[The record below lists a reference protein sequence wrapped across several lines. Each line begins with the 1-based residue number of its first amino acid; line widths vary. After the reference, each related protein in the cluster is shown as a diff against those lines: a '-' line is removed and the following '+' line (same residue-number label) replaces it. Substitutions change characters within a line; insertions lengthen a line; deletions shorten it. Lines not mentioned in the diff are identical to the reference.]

1 MPITTRLTERLGV
14 RHPIMLAPMDIV
26 SDGRLAAAVSQAGG
40 FGIIGGGYGD
50 AAWLA
55 REMDAAGDA
64 RVGVGFITWS
74 MARQPRLLD
83 LVLER
88 RPPAVML
95 SFGEVQPHA
104 DRIKAAGALLI
115 CQVQTL
121 EQARQAVAQGA
132 DVLVAQ
138 GAEAG
143 GHGISRG
150 TFPLV
155 PAVVD
160 IAGDIPVA
168 AAGGIADGRGVAAA
182 LMLGADGVLM
192 GSRFY
197 ASQEAAALATAKQRI
212 VAATGDATIR
222 GVLFDIARRNVW
234 PAPYAG
240 RVLANSFSER
250 WRGREVE
257 LLQKQAEEAARYD
270 AARAAGDFDTAA
282 VIAGEAVDLIGD
294 IPPAGEIVE
303 RVASEAE
310 ALLLGASNRY
320 RVAAALSDR
329 TRSSP
334 RGTTGSSPAPPR
346 SAR

>member
-14 RHPIMLAPMDIV
+14 RHPIMLAPMDV
-26 SDGRLAAAVSQAGG
+26 VADGRLAAAVSRAGG

-50 AAWLA
+50 EAWLT

-74 MARQPRLLD
+74 VARQPRLLD

-95 SFGEVQPHA
+95 SFGEVGPHA
-104 DRIKAAGALLI
+104 GRIKANGALLL

-121 EQARQAVAQGA
+121 DQARRAIADGA
-132 DVLVAQ
+132 DVLIAQ

-150 TFPLV
+150 TLPLV

-160 IAGDIPVA
+160 VAGDIPVA
-168 AAGGIADGRGVAAA
+168 AAGGIADGRGLAAA

-192 GSRFY
+192 GTRFY
-197 ASQEAAALATAKQRI
+197 ASREAAALAGAKDRI
-212 VAATGDATIR
+212 VAARGDATIR
-222 GVLFDIARRNVW
+222 SVLFDIARRNIW
-234 PAPYAG
+234 PAPYTG
-240 RVLANSFSER
+240 RVLANGFSER

-270 AARAAGDFDTAA
+270 AARTAGDFDTAA
-282 VIAGEAVDLIGD
+282 LIAGEAVDLIGD
-294 IPPAGEIVE
+294 IPPAEEIVE
-303 RVASEAE
+303 RIAKDAE
-310 ALLLGASNRY
+310 ALLVGATNRY
-320 RVAAALSDR
+320 RIVQSLR
-329 TRSSP
+329 
-334 RGTTGSSPAPPR
+334 
-346 SAR
+346 

>member
-14 RHPIMLAPMDIV
+14 RHPIMLAPMDV
-26 SDGRLAAAVSQAGG
+26 VADGRLAAAVSLAGG

-50 AAWLA
+50 EAWLV

-74 MARQPRLLD
+74 MARRPRLLD
-83 LVLER
+83 IVLER
-88 RPPAVML
+88 RFPAIML
-95 SFGEVQPHA
+95 SFGDIQPHA
-104 DRIKAAGALLI
+104 DRIKAAGALLL

-121 EQARQAVAQGA
+121 DQAKQAMVHGA
-132 DVLVAQ
+132 DVLIAQ

-160 IAGDIPVA
+160 LAGDVPVA
-168 AAGGIADGRGVAAA
+168 AAGGIADGRGLAAA

-192 GSRFY
+192 GTRFY
-197 ASQEAAALATAKQRI
+197 ASQEAAALAGAKDRI
-212 VAATGDATIR
+212 VGATGDKTVR
-222 GVLFDIARRNVW
+222 SVLFDIVRRNVW
-234 PAPYAG
+234 PAPYSG
-240 RVLANSFSER
+240 RVVQNSFSER

-257 LLQKQAEEAARYD
+257 LLQQQAEEAVRYD

-282 VIAGEAVDLIGD
+282 LIVGEAVDLIGD
-294 IPPAGEIVE
+294 IPPAAEIVE
-303 RVASEAE
+303 RVAREAE

-320 RVAAALSDR
+320 RV
-329 TRSSP
+329 TRRPS
-334 RGTTGSSPAPPR
+334 G
-346 SAR
+346 

>member
-14 RHPIMLAPMDIV
+14 QHPIMLAPMDV
-26 SDGRLAAAVSQAGG
+26 VADGRLAAAVSRAGG

-50 AAWLA
+50 EAWLT

-83 LVLER
+83 MVLER

-104 DRIKAAGALLI
+104 DRIKARGALLL

-121 EQARQAVAQGA
+121 DQARQALAHGA
-132 DVLVAQ
+132 DVLIAQ

-143 GHGISRG
+143 GHGIARG

-155 PAVVD
+155 PAIAD
-160 IAGDIPVA
+160 IAGDVPVA
-168 AAGGIADGRGVAAA
+168 AAGGIADGRGLAAA

-192 GSRFY
+192 GTRFY
-197 ASQEAAALATAKQRI
+197 ASQEAAAPAGAKDRI

-222 GVLFDIARRNVW
+222 SVLFDIVRRNVW
-234 PAPYAG
+234 PAPYSG
-240 RVLANSFSER
+240 RVLQNSFSER

-270 AARAAGDFDTAA
+270 AARSAGDFDTAA
-282 VIAGEAVDLIGD
+282 VIAGEAMDLIGD
-294 IPPAGEIVE
+294 IPPASVIVE
-303 RVASEAE
+303 RVATEAE
-310 ALLLGASNRY
+310 ALLVGASNRY
-320 RVAAALSDR
+320 RV
-329 TRSSP
+329 TRQS
-334 RGTTGSSPAPPR
+334 GGAV
-346 SAR
+346 SA